1 MMISSK
7 GRYALRVMVFLA
19 EHNSDEYVPLKEI
32 SEKEQ
37 ISQKYLE
44 SIARMLSKEHLIEGI
59 SGHGGGY
66 RLARKPEDYR
76 ISEILRLTEGT
87 LAPVSCLKDDAV
99 PCDRAG
105 DCCTLPIWKGLAEL
119 VDKYFDSM
127 TLKEVAENARQQ
139 MIQNQRSNE
148 KVDTILPCRIQTG
161 RFVSQ
166 QKYT

>member
-76 ISEILRLTEGT
+76 ISEILRQHDTERSRRECQT
-87 LAPVSCLKDDAV
+87 ADD
-99 PCDRAG
+99 
-105 DCCTLPIWKGLAEL
+105 TKSEIK
-119 VDKYFDSM
+119 
-127 TLKEVAENARQQ
+127 
-139 MIQNQRSNE
+139 
-148 KVDTILPCRIQTG
+148 
-161 RFVSQ
+161 
-166 QKYT
+166 

>member
-66 RLARKPEDYR
+66 RLTRKPADYR

-87 LAPVSCLKDDAV
+87 LAPVSCVEDDAV
-99 PCDRAG
+99 ECEREASCVTFIVWKKINDAINEVV
-105 DCCTLPIWKGLAEL
+105 DNITLEDL
-119 VDKYFDSM
+119 VEWYHSK
-127 TLKEVAENARQQ
+127 
-139 MIQNQRSNE
+139 SNDY
-148 KVDTILPCRIQTG
+148 VI
-161 RFVSQ
+161 
-166 QKYT
+166 

>member
-76 ISEILRLTEGT
+76 ISEILRIDGRNTCTGIL
-87 LAPVSCLKDDAV
+87 LK
-99 PCDRAG
+99 
-105 DCCTLPIWKGLAEL
+105 
-119 VDKYFDSM
+119 
-127 TLKEVAENARQQ
+127 
-139 MIQNQRSNE
+139 
-148 KVDTILPCRIQTG
+148 G
-161 RFVSQ
+161 RCSAL
-166 QKYT
+166 

>member
-66 RLARKPEDYR
+66 RLARKPEGVHGGHDFKTDGR
-76 ISEILRLTEGT
+76 NTCTGIL
-87 LAPVSCLKDDAV
+87 LKRRCSA
-99 PCDRAG
+99 
-105 DCCTLPIWKGLAEL
+105 L
-119 VDKYFDSM
+119 
-127 TLKEVAENARQQ
+127 RQ
-139 MIQNQRSNE
+139 
-148 KVDTILPCRIQTG
+148 G
-161 RFVSQ
+161 R
-166 QKYT
+166 

>member
-1 MMISSK
+1 
-7 GRYALRVMVFLA
+7 MVFLA

-87 LAPVSCLKDDAV
+87 LAPVSCLKTMQCPATGQVIAV
-99 PCDRAG
+99 HCQSG
-105 DCCTLPIWKGLAEL
+105 KGWRKL

-148 KVDTILPCRIQTG
+148 K
-161 RFVSQ
+161 S
-166 QKYT
+166 

>member
-87 LAPVSCLKDDAV
+87 LAPVSCVEDDAV
-99 PCDRAG
+99 ECEREASCVTFIVWKKINDAINEVV
-105 DCCTLPIWKGLAEL
+105 DNITLEDL
-119 VDKYFDSM
+119 VEWYHSKSDDY
-127 TLKEVAENARQQ
+127 V
-139 MIQNQRSNE
+139 I
-148 KVDTILPCRIQTG
+148 
-161 RFVSQ
+161 
-166 QKYT
+166 

>member
-66 RLARKPEDYR
+66 RLTD
-76 ISEILRLTEGT
+76 GT
-87 LAPVSCLKDDAV
+87 LEPVSCLKDDAV

-127 TLKEVAENARQQ
+127 TLAQVAENARQQ
-139 MIQNQRSNE
+139 AA
-148 KVDTILPCRIQTG
+148 G
-161 RFVSQ
+161 SQ
-166 QKYT
+166 PETK

>member
-87 LAPVSCLKDDAV
+87 LAPVSCVEDDAV
-99 PCDRAG
+99 ECEREASCVTFIVWKKINDAINEVV
-105 DCCTLPIWKGLAEL
+105 DNITLEDL
-119 VDKYFDSM
+119 VEWYHSK
-127 TLKEVAENARQQ
+127 
-139 MIQNQRSNE
+139 SNDY
-148 KVDTILPCRIQTG
+148 VI
-161 RFVSQ
+161 
-166 QKYT
+166 

>member
-1 MMISSK
+1 
-7 GRYALRVMVFLA
+7 
-19 EHNSDEYVPLKEI
+19 
-32 SEKEQ
+32 
-37 ISQKYLE
+37 
-44 SIARMLSKEHLIEGI
+44 MLSKEHLIEGI

-139 MIQNQRSNE
+139 MIQIRDQM
-148 KVDTILPCRIQTG
+148 KKLIQYYPAG
-161 RFVSQ
+161 YKQAGLCHNKIHIKQLAIRVI
-166 QKYT
+166 

>member
-1 MMISSK
+1 M
-7 GRYALRVMVFLA
+7 
-19 EHNSDEYVPLKEI
+19 
-32 SEKEQ
+32 
-37 ISQKYLE
+37 
-44 SIARMLSKEHLIEGI
+44 
-59 SGHGGGY
+59 
-66 RLARKPEDYR
+66 
-76 ISEILRLTEGT
+76 RLTEGT

-148 KVDTILPCRIQTG
+148 KKLIQYYPAGYKQAGLCHNKNTH
-161 RFVSQ
+161 
-166 QKYT
+166 KTACN

>member
-99 PCDRAG
+99 TCDRAG

-148 KVDTILPCRIQTG
+148 K
-161 RFVSQ
+161 S
-166 QKYT
+166 

>member
-1 MMISSK
+1 
-7 GRYALRVMVFLA
+7 
-19 EHNSDEYVPLKEI
+19 
-32 SEKEQ
+32 
-37 ISQKYLE
+37 
-44 SIARMLSKEHLIEGI
+44 MLSKEHLIEGI

-127 TLKEVAENARQQ
+127 TLKEVVENARQQ

-148 KVDTILPCRIQTG
+148 K
-161 RFVSQ
+161 S
-166 QKYT
+166 

>member
-66 RLARKPEDYR
+66 RLARNVYKRQMQCPATGQVTAVHCQSGKGWR
-76 ISEILRLTEGT
+76 SLWINILT
-87 LAPVSCLKDDAV
+87 A
-99 PCDRAG
+99 
-105 DCCTLPIWKGLAEL
+105 
-119 VDKYFDSM
+119 
-127 TLKEVAENARQQ
+127 
-139 MIQNQRSNE
+139 
-148 KVDTILPCRIQTG
+148 
-161 RFVSQ
+161 
-166 QKYT
+166 

>member
-66 RLARKPEDYR
+66 RLENRK
-76 ISEILRLTEGT
+76 TT
-87 LAPVSCLKDDAV
+87 
-99 PCDRAG
+99 
-105 DCCTLPIWKGLAEL
+105 GL
-119 VDKYFDSM
+119 VKY
-127 TLKEVAENARQQ
+127 
-139 MIQNQRSNE
+139 
-148 KVDTILPCRIQTG
+148 
-161 RFVSQ
+161 
-166 QKYT
+166 